1 MTIWTKENMKDEK
14 LIAEEIKQNQ
24 IYQQKREKD
33 ELAEQLKKLISHIEY
48 YYGCGDEG
56 KREIYKEIEKSKNL
70 LNRINQ

>member
-1 MTIWTKENMKDEK
+1 MKDFIPNGAWTSEQMKDKK
-14 LIAEEIKQNQ
+14 LLALVQEI
-24 IYQQKREKD
+24 REKD